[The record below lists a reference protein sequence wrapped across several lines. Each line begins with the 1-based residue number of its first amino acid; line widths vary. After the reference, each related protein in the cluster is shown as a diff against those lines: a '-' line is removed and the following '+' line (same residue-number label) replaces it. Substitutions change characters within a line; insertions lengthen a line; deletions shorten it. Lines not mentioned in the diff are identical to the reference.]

1 MILPLRLTKSNRLKK
16 GSAEKMQ
23 TDLSQSKDMQNAL
36 SNSQNEM
43 QKFSSDAEYLT
54 REEGRAMLEDVNRRV
69 EAAMKRYRKAHPE
82 LKIKL

>member
-1 MILPLRLTKSNRLKK
+1 
-16 GSAEKMQ
+16 MQ